1 MTEEK
6 VKLIAGSLLHDIG
19 KVIYRQGTDRRNH
32 STAGCD
38 YLKDEVGIKDRA
50 VLDCVKY
57 HHAALLKGAALEDNS
72 LAYIVYLADN
82 IAAFADRRKKV
93 ENDETGFELST
104 PLQSIFNILNGN
116 HEDYYYHP
124 GDMGYDSGIN
134 YPSAEKKMFSESF
147 YTKIRQRL
155 TDNLKGLQWNEAYL
169 NSLMAVMEANLAYV
183 PSSTAKAELADISL
197 YDHVKLTAAIAACIY
212 DYLNEKE
219 MTYKTALFE
228 HEKSFYDEKAFI
240 LYSMDVS
247 GIQNFIYT
255 IASKNALKTLRA
267 RSFYLEIMMEHIID
281 LFLERA
287 ELSRANLIYSGGGHC
302 YILLPNTE
310 KIIAHI
316 QDFQK
321 EMKQWFLENYQ
332 TELYVATGYAACT
345 ANALRNVPDGSYSKI
360 YQKLSMM
367 ISRQK
372 QHRYE
377 AADILWLN
385 GRKMDDYTRE
395 CKVCK
400 NIGHVNKEG
409 VCPTC
414 QKISDL
420 SKNILYD
427 KFFGVVEDA
436 AQQKG
441 LPLPGGYSLIA
452 CHDEAD
458 IKGKLAAGEKG
469 NLSSDERLVRIYG
482 KNELY
487 TGKYI
492 ATKLWVGDYTTG
504 DTFEKLAESA
514 EGIKRIGV
522 LRADVDNLGQAIVSG
537 FDGKVSGLS
546 RTATLSRHLSIFFK
560 YFIRDILEHGEYS
573 LKGDAKARQRKAAI
587 IYSGGDDVFIVGAW
601 NEVIELAMDLR
612 NQFKR
617 YTQGTLSLSAGIGM
631 YGASYPI
638 AVIAGETGEMEDKS
652 KHLPGKDAVTLLE
665 DGESHVMMV
674 DNEVKSISDG
684 TYQWDNFENKV
695 VDEKYRTLAAFF
707 DTTEK
712 RGRNFLYKILE
723 LIRQQER
730 MLKGEGDKIGF
741 ARLVYL
747 LTRLEPTQEGEEK
760 EAYRHFSKCMYRW
773 IQSPEDCRQ
782 LKTAIN
788 LYAYLNRERGEGTD
802 ENN

>member
-6 VKLIAGSLLHDIG
+6 VKLITGSLLHDIG

-32 STAGCD
+32 STAGGD
-38 YLKDEVGIKDRA
+38 YLKDEVGITDRV

-57 HHAALLKGAALEDNS
+57 HHAAMLKGAALDDNS

-82 IAAFADRRKKV
+82 IAAFADRRKKA
-93 ENDETGFELST
+93 ESDEKGFELAV

-116 HEDYYYHP
+116 HEEFYYQP
-124 GDMGYDSGIN
+124 GDMGDDNGIN
-134 YPSAEKKMFSESF
+134 YPSAEKKKFSEAF

-155 TDNLKGLQWNEAYL
+155 TDNLKGLQWTEEYI
-169 NSLMAVMEANLAYV
+169 NSLMAVMEANLTYI
-183 PSSTAKAELADISL
+183 PSSTAKSELADISL

-212 DYLNEKE
+212 DYLKEKGLS
-219 MTYKTALFE
+219 YKAALFE
-228 HEKSFYDEKAFI
+228 HEKSFYDERAFI

-281 LFLERA
+281 LFLEEA

-310 KIIAHI
+310 KTIAHI
-316 QDFQK
+316 QDFQQ

-345 ANALRNVPDGSYSKI
+345 ANALRNMPDGSYSEI
-360 YQKLSMM
+360 YRKLSMM
-367 ISRQK
+367 ISKQK

-409 VCPTC
+409 VCRTC

-427 KFFGVVEDA
+427 KFFGVVKDETKE
-436 AQQKG
+436 KG
-441 LPLPGGYSLIA
+441 LPLLGGYSLIA
-452 CHDEAD
+452 CHDEKD
-458 IKGKLAAGEKG
+458 VRKKFM
-469 NLSSDERLVRIYG
+469 SDDALVRIYG
-482 KNELY
+482 KNALY
-487 TGKYI
+487 TGKNI
-492 ATKLWVGDYTTG
+492 ATKLWVGDYNTG
-504 DTFEKLAESA
+504 DTFEQLAESA
-514 EGIKRIGV
+514 EGIKRIAV

-560 YFIRDILEHGEYS
+560 YFIRDILEHSEYS
-573 LKGDAKARQRKAAI
+573 LSGETKVHRRNAAI

-601 NEVIELAMDLR
+601 NEVIELAVDLR
-612 NQFKR
+612 NKFKR

-638 AVIAGETGEMEDKS
+638 AVIAGETGAMEDRS

-665 DGESHVMMV
+665 DGESHEMIV
-674 DNEVKSISDG
+674 DNKRKSISDG
-684 TYQWDNFENKV
+684 TYQWDCFEDKV
-695 VDEKYRTLAAFF
+695 VAEKYRTLADFF

-712 RGRNFLYKILE
+712 RGKNFLYKILE

-730 MLKGEGDKIGF
+730 MMKGEGDKIGF

-747 LTRLEPTQEGEEK
+747 LTRLEPTKDGEEK
-760 EAYRHFSKCMYRW
+760 EAYRHFSKCMYQW

-788 LYAYLNRERGEGTD
+788 LYAYMNRERGEGTD
-802 ENN
+802 ENNK

>member
-6 VKLIAGSLLHDIG
+6 VKLIMGSLLHDIG
-19 KVIYRQGTDRRNH
+19 KVIYRQGSDRRNH

-38 YLKDEVGIKDRA
+38 YLKEEVGLTDRE

-57 HHAALLKGAALEDNS
+57 HHAALLKGTALSDNS
-72 LAYIVYLADN
+72 LAYIVYIADN
-82 IAAFADRRKKV
+82 IAAFADRRKKA
-93 ENDETGFELST
+93 ESDETGFELAV
-104 PLQSIFNILNGN
+104 PLQSIFNILNGH
-116 HEDYYYHP
+116 HEDFYYQP
-124 GDMGYDSGIN
+124 GDMGYGSGIN
-134 YPSAEKKMFSESF
+134 YPSAEKIKFSESF
-147 YTKIRQRL
+147 YAKIRQRL
-155 TDNLKGLQWNEAYL
+155 THNLKGLQWTEEYI
-169 NSLMAVMEANLAYV
+169 NSLMAVMEANLTYI
-183 PSSTAKAELADISL
+183 PSSTSKSELTDISL
-197 YDHVKLTAAIAACIY
+197 YDHVKLTAAIATCIY

-219 MTYKTALFE
+219 MAYKAALFE
-228 HEKSFYDEKAFI
+228 HEKPFYDEKAFM
-240 LYSMDVS
+240 LCSMDVS

-281 LFLERA
+281 LFLEKS

-302 YILLPNTE
+302 YILLPNTTE
-310 KIIAHI
+310 TLENIRNFKM
-316 QDFQK
+316 D
-321 EMKQWFLENYQ
+321 MKQWFLENYQ
-332 TELYVATGYAACT
+332 TELYVAIGYAECT
-345 ANALRNVPDGSYSKI
+345 ANTLRNVPDGSYSEI
-360 YQKLSMM
+360 YREISMM
-367 ISRQK
+367 ISKQK

-377 AADILWLN
+377 AVDILWLN
-385 GRKMDDYTRE
+385 ERKMDDYTRE

-400 NIGHVNKEG
+400 NIGHVNQEG

-420 SKNILYD
+420 SKNILDD
-427 KFFGVVEDA
+427 KFFGVVRDETGE
-436 AQQKG
+436 KG
-441 LPLPGGYSLIA
+441 LPLPGGYSLVA
-452 CHDEAD
+452 CHDE
-458 IKGKLAAGEKG
+458 KEVKEKLAPDNA
-469 NLSSDERLVRIYG
+469 LVRIYG
-482 KNELY
+482 KNKLY
-487 TGKYI
+487 TGKHI

-504 DTFEKLAESA
+504 DTFEQLAESA
-514 EGIKRIGV
+514 EGIKRIAV

-537 FDGKVSGLS
+537 FDGRVSGLS

-560 YFIRDILEHGEYS
+560 YFIGDILANGEYS
-573 LKGDAKARQRKAAI
+573 LNGEMRVHKRNAAI

-601 NEVIELAMDLR
+601 NEVIELAVDLR
-612 NQFKR
+612 NKFKR

-638 AVIAGETGEMEDKS
+638 AVIAGETGGMEDRS

-665 DGESHVMMV
+665 DGESHEIIV
-674 DNEVKSISDG
+674 DNETKSISDG
-684 TYQWDNFENKV
+684 TYQWDCFKDKV
-695 VDEKYRTLAAFF
+695 VAEKYRTLAKFF

-712 RGRNFLYKILE
+712 RGKNFLYKILE

-747 LTRLEPTQEGEEK
+747 LTRLEPAQEGDEK
-760 EAYRHFSKCMYRW
+760 ETYRYFSKCMYQW

-788 LYAYLNRERGEGTD
+788 LYAYMNRERGEGTD

>member
-1 MTEEK
+1 M
-6 VKLIAGSLLHDIG
+6 
-19 KVIYRQGTDRRNH
+19 
-32 STAGCD
+32 
-38 YLKDEVGIKDRA
+38 
-50 VLDCVKY
+50 
-57 HHAALLKGAALEDNS
+57 
-72 LAYIVYLADN
+72 
-82 IAAFADRRKKV
+82 
-93 ENDETGFELST
+93 
-104 PLQSIFNILNGN
+104 
-116 HEDYYYHP
+116 
-124 GDMGYDSGIN
+124 
-134 YPSAEKKMFSESF
+134 
-147 YTKIRQRL
+147 
-155 TDNLKGLQWNEAYL
+155 
-169 NSLMAVMEANLAYV
+169 
-183 PSSTAKAELADISL
+183 SSRSSKAELADISL

-212 DYLNEKE
+212 DYLNEKGLS
-219 MTYKTALFE
+219 YKAALFE
-228 HEKSFYDEKAFI
+228 HEKLFYDEQAFI

-281 LFLERA
+281 LLLEKA

-302 YILLPNTE
+302 YILLSNTE
-310 KIIAHI
+310 KTIAHI
-316 QDFQK
+316 QDFQQ

-345 ANALRNVPDGSYSKI
+345 ANALRNMPDGSYSEI
-360 YQKLSMM
+360 YRKLSMM
-367 ISRQK
+367 ISKQK

-395 CKVCK
+395 CKVCR
-400 NIGHVNKEG
+400 NIGHVNAEG

-420 SKNILYD
+420 STNILVD
-427 KFFGVVEDA
+427 NFFGVVRDG
-436 AQQKG
+436 AQQRG

-452 CHDEAD
+452 CHDKKD
-458 IKGKLAAGEKG
+458 VREKFM
-469 NLSSDERLVRIYG
+469 SDDALVRIYG
-482 KNELY
+482 KNALY
-487 TGKYI
+487 TGKNI
-492 ATKLWVGDYTTG
+492 ATKLWVGDYNTG
-504 DTFEKLAESA
+504 DTFEQLAESA
-514 EGIKRIGV
+514 EGIKRIAV

-573 LKGDAKARQRKAAI
+573 LSGETKVHQRNAAI

-601 NEVIELAMDLR
+601 NEVIELAVDLR
-612 NQFKR
+612 NKFKR

-638 AVIAGETGEMEDKS
+638 AVIAGETGAMEDRS
-652 KHLPGKDAVTLLE
+652 KNLPGKDAVTLLE
-665 DGESHVMMV
+665 DGESHEMMA
-674 DNEVKSISDG
+674 DNEEKSISDG
-684 TYQWDNFENKV
+684 TYQWDCFEDKV
-695 VDEKYRTLAAFF
+695 VAEKYRTLATFF

-723 LIRQQER
+723 LIRYQER
-730 MLKGEGDKIGF
+730 MMKGEGDKIGF

-747 LTRLEPTQEGEEK
+747 LTRLEPTKDGGEK
-760 EAYRHFSKCMYRW
+760 EAYRHFSKCMYQW

-788 LYAYLNRERGEGTD
+788 LYAYMNRERGEGTD
-802 ENN
+802 ENNK

>member
-1 MTEEK
+1 M
-6 VKLIAGSLLHDIG
+6 
-19 KVIYRQGTDRRNH
+19 
-32 STAGCD
+32 
-38 YLKDEVGIKDRA
+38 
-50 VLDCVKY
+50 
-57 HHAALLKGAALEDNS
+57 
-72 LAYIVYLADN
+72 
-82 IAAFADRRKKV
+82 
-93 ENDETGFELST
+93 
-104 PLQSIFNILNGN
+104 
-116 HEDYYYHP
+116 
-124 GDMGYDSGIN
+124 
-134 YPSAEKKMFSESF
+134 
-147 YTKIRQRL
+147 
-155 TDNLKGLQWNEAYL
+155 TDNLKGLQWTEEYI
-169 NSLMAVMEANLAYV
+169 NSLMAVMEANLTYI
-183 PSSTAKAELADISL
+183 PSSTSKAELADISL

-212 DYLNEKE
+212 DYLNEKGLS
-219 MTYKTALFE
+219 YKAALFE
-228 HEKSFYDEKAFI
+228 HEKLFYDEQAFI

-281 LFLERA
+281 LLLEKA

-310 KIIAHI
+310 KTIAHI
-316 QDFQK
+316 QDFQQ

-345 ANALRNVPDGSYSKI
+345 ANALRNMPDGSYSEI
-360 YQKLSMM
+360 YRKLSMM
-367 ISRQK
+367 ISKQK

-395 CKVCK
+395 CKVCR
-400 NIGHVNKEG
+400 NIGHVNAEG

-420 SKNILYD
+420 SKNILVD
-427 KFFGVVEDA
+427 NFFGVVRDG
-436 AQQKG
+436 AQQRG

-452 CHDEAD
+452 CHDEKD
-458 IKGKLAAGEKG
+458 VREKFM
-469 NLSSDERLVRIYG
+469 SDDALVRIYG
-482 KNELY
+482 KNALY
-487 TGKYI
+487 TGKNI
-492 ATKLWVGDYTTG
+492 ATKLWVGDYNTG
-504 DTFEKLAESA
+504 DTFEQLAESA
-514 EGIKRIGV
+514 EGIKRIAV

-560 YFIRDILEHGEYS
+560 YFIRDILEHGEYNLS
-573 LKGDAKARQRKAAI
+573 GETKVHRRNAAI

-601 NEVIELAMDLR
+601 NEVIELAVDLR
-612 NQFKR
+612 NKFKR

-638 AVIAGETGEMEDKS
+638 AVIAGETGAMEDRS
-652 KHLPGKDAVTLLE
+652 KNLPGKDAVTLLE
-665 DGESHVMMV
+665 DGESHEMMA
-674 DNEVKSISDG
+674 DNEEKSISDG
-684 TYQWDNFENKV
+684 TYQWDCFEDKV
-695 VDEKYRTLAAFF
+695 VAEKYRTLAAFF

-723 LIRQQER
+723 LIRYQER
-730 MLKGEGDKIGF
+730 MMKGEGDKIGF

-747 LTRLEPTQEGEEK
+747 LTRLEPTKDGEEK
-760 EAYRHFSKCMYRW
+760 EAYRHFSKCMYQW

-788 LYAYLNRERGEGTD
+788 LYAYMNRERGEGTD
-802 ENN
+802 ENNK

>member
-6 VKLIAGSLLHDIG
+6 VKLITGSLLHDIG

-38 YLKDEVGIKDRA
+38 YLKDEVGITDRV

-57 HHAALLKGAALEDNS
+57 HHAAMLKGAVLDDNS
-72 LAYIVYLADN
+72 LAYIVFLADN
-82 IAAFADRRKKV
+82 IAAFADRRKKA
-93 ENDETGFELST
+93 ESDEKGFELAV

-116 HEDYYYHP
+116 HEEFYYQP
-124 GDMGYDSGIN
+124 GDMGDDNGIN
-134 YPSAEKKMFSESF
+134 YPSAEKKKFSEAF

-155 TDNLKGLQWNEAYL
+155 TDNLKGLQWAEEYI
-169 NSLMAVMEANLAYV
+169 NSLMAVMEANLTYI
-183 PSSTAKAELADISL
+183 PSSTAKSELADISL
-197 YDHVKLTAAIAACIY
+197 YDHVKLTAAISACIY
-212 DYLNEKE
+212 DYLNEKGLS
-219 MTYKTALFE
+219 YNAALFE
-228 HEKSFYDEKAFI
+228 HEKLFYDEQAFI

-281 LFLERA
+281 LLLEKA

-310 KIIAHI
+310 KTIVHI
-316 QDFQK
+316 QDFQQ
-321 EMKQWFLENYQ
+321 EMKQWFLENFQ

-345 ANALRNVPDGSYSKI
+345 ANALRNMPDGSYSEI
-360 YQKLSMM
+360 YRKLSMM
-367 ISRQK
+367 ISKQK

-395 CKVCK
+395 CKVCR
-400 NIGHVNKEG
+400 NIGHVNAEG

-420 SKNILYD
+420 SKNILVD
-427 KFFGVVEDA
+427 NFFGVVRDG
-436 AQQKG
+436 AQQRG

-452 CHDEAD
+452 CHDKKD
-458 IKGKLAAGEKG
+458 VREKFM
-469 NLSSDERLVRIYG
+469 SDDALVRIYG
-482 KNELY
+482 KNALY
-487 TGKYI
+487 TGKNI
-492 ATKLWVGDYTTG
+492 ATKLWVGDYNTG
-504 DTFEKLAESA
+504 DTFEQLAESA
-514 EGIKRIGV
+514 EGIKRIAV

-560 YFIRDILEHGEYS
+560 YFIRDILKHGEYS
-573 LKGDAKARQRKAAI
+573 LSGETKVHQRNAAI

-601 NEVIELAMDLR
+601 NEVIELAVDLR
-612 NQFKR
+612 NKFKR

-638 AVIAGETGEMEDKS
+638 AVIAGETGAMEDRS
-652 KHLPGKDAVTLLE
+652 KNLPGKDAVTLLE
-665 DGESHVMMV
+665 DDESHEMMA
-674 DNEVKSISDG
+674 DNEEKSISDG
-684 TYQWDNFENKV
+684 TYQWDCFEDKV
-695 VDEKYRTLAAFF
+695 VAEKYRTLAAFF

-723 LIRQQER
+723 LIRYQER
-730 MLKGEGDKIGF
+730 MTKGEGDKIGF

-747 LTRLEPTQEGEEK
+747 LTRLEPTKDGGEK
-760 EAYRHFSKCMYRW
+760 EAYRHFSKCMYQW

-788 LYAYLNRERGEGTD
+788 LYAYMNRERGEGTD
-802 ENN
+802 ENNK

>member
-6 VKLIAGSLLHDIG
+6 VKLITGSLLHDIG

-32 STAGCD
+32 STAGGD
-38 YLKDEVGIKDRA
+38 YLKDEVGITDRV

-57 HHAALLKGAALEDNS
+57 HHAAMLKGAALDDNS

-82 IAAFADRRKKV
+82 IAAFADRRKKA
-93 ENDETGFELST
+93 ESDEKGFELAV

-116 HEDYYYHP
+116 HEEFYYQP
-124 GDMGYDSGIN
+124 GDMGDDNGIN
-134 YPSAEKKMFSESF
+134 YPSAEKKKFSEAF

-155 TDNLKGLQWNEAYL
+155 TDNLKGLQWTEEYI
-169 NSLMAVMEANLAYV
+169 NSLMAVMEANLTYI
-183 PSSTAKAELADISL
+183 PSSTAKSELADISL

-212 DYLNEKE
+212 DYLNEKGLS
-219 MTYKTALFE
+219 YKAALFE

-255 IASKNALKTLRA
+255 ITSKNALKTLRA

-281 LFLERA
+281 LFLEKA

-310 KIIAHI
+310 KTIAHI
-316 QDFQK
+316 QDFQQ

-345 ANALRNVPDGSYSKI
+345 ANALRNMPDGSYSEI
-360 YQKLSMM
+360 YRKLSMM
-367 ISRQK
+367 ISKQK

-409 VCPTC
+409 VCTTC

-427 KFFGVVEDA
+427 KFFGVVKDET
-436 AQQKG
+436 QEKG
-441 LPLPGGYSLIA
+441 LPLLGDYSLIA
-452 CHDEAD
+452 CHDEKD
-458 IKGKLAAGEKG
+458 VRKKFM
-469 NLSSDERLVRIYG
+469 SDDALVRIYG
-482 KNELY
+482 KNALY
-487 TGKYI
+487 TGKNI
-492 ATKLWVGDYTTG
+492 ATKLWVGDYNTG
-504 DTFEKLAESA
+504 DTFEQLAESA
-514 EGIKRIGV
+514 EGIKRIAV

-560 YFIRDILEHGEYS
+560 YFIRDILKHGEYNLS
-573 LKGDAKARQRKAAI
+573 GETKVHRRNAAI

-601 NEVIELAMDLR
+601 NEVIELAVDLR
-612 NQFKR
+612 NKFKR

-638 AVIAGETGEMEDKS
+638 AVIAGETGVMEERS
-652 KHLPGKDAVTLLE
+652 KYLPGKDAVTLLE
-665 DGESHVMMV
+665 DGESHEMMA
-674 DNEVKSISDG
+674 DNEEKSISDG
-684 TYQWDNFENKV
+684 TYQWDDFEDKV
-695 VDEKYRTLAAFF
+695 VAEKYRTLAAFF

-712 RGRNFLYKILE
+712 RGRSFLYKIQE

-747 LTRLEPTQEGEEK
+747 LTRLEPTKDGEEK
-760 EAYRHFSKCMYRW
+760 EAYRHF
-773 IQSPEDCRQ
+773 QSVC
-782 LKTAIN
+782 IN
-788 LYAYLNRERGEGTD
+788 GSSHRKIVD
-802 ENN
+802 S

>member
-1 MTEEK
+1 MTEAK
-6 VKLIAGSLLHDIG
+6 VKLITGSLLHDIG

-38 YLKDEVGIKDRA
+38 YLKDEVGITDRV

-57 HHAALLKGAALEDNS
+57 HHAAMLKEAALDDNS

-82 IAAFADRRKKV
+82 IAAFADRRKKA
-93 ENDETGFELST
+93 ESDEKGFELAV

-116 HEDYYYHP
+116 HEEFYYQP
-124 GDMGYDSGIN
+124 GDMGDDNGIN
-134 YPSAEKKMFSESF
+134 YPSAEKKKFSEAF

-155 TDNLKGLQWNEAYL
+155 TDNLKGLQWTEEYI
-169 NSLMAVMEANLAYV
+169 NSLMAVMEVNLTYI
-183 PSSTAKAELADISL
+183 PSSTSKAELADISL

-212 DYLNEKE
+212 DYLNEKGLS
-219 MTYKTALFE
+219 YKAALFE
-228 HEKSFYDEKAFI
+228 HEKLFYDEQAFI

-281 LFLERA
+281 LLLEKA

-310 KIIAHI
+310 KTIAYI
-316 QDFQK
+316 QDFQQ

-345 ANALRNVPDGSYSKI
+345 ANALRNMPDGSYSEI
-360 YQKLSMM
+360 YRKLSMM
-367 ISRQK
+367 ISKQK

-395 CKVCK
+395 CKVCR
-400 NIGHVNKEG
+400 NIGHVNAEG

-420 SKNILYD
+420 SKNILVD
-427 KFFGVVEDA
+427 NFFGVVRDG
-436 AQQKG
+436 AQQRG

-452 CHDEAD
+452 CHDKKD
-458 IKGKLAAGEKG
+458 VRKKFM
-469 NLSSDERLVRIYG
+469 SDDALVRIYG
-482 KNELY
+482 KNALY
-487 TGKYI
+487 TGKNI
-492 ATKLWVGDYTTG
+492 ATKLWVGDYNTG
-504 DTFEKLAESA
+504 DTFEQLAECA
-514 EGIKRIGV
+514 EGIKRIAV

-560 YFIRDILEHGEYS
+560 YFIRDILKHGEYS
-573 LKGDAKARQRKAAI
+573 LSGETKVHQRNAAI

-601 NEVIELAMDLR
+601 NEVIELAVDLR
-612 NQFKR
+612 NKFKR

-638 AVIAGETGEMEDKS
+638 AVIAGETGAMEDRS
-652 KHLPGKDAVTLLE
+652 KNLPGKDAVTLLE
-665 DGESHVMMV
+665 DGESHEMMA
-674 DNEVKSISDG
+674 DNEEKSISDG
-684 TYQWDNFENKV
+684 TYQWDCFEDKV
-695 VDEKYRTLAAFF
+695 VAEKYRTLAAFF

-723 LIRQQER
+723 LIRYQER
-730 MLKGEGDKIGF
+730 MMKGEGDKIGF

-747 LTRLEPTQEGEEK
+747 LTRLEPTKDGGEK
-760 EAYRHFSKCMYRW
+760 EAYRHFSKCMYQW

-788 LYAYLNRERGEGTD
+788 LYAYMNRERGEGTD
-802 ENN
+802 ENNK

>member
-1 MTEEK
+1 M
-6 VKLIAGSLLHDIG
+6 
-19 KVIYRQGTDRRNH
+19 
-32 STAGCD
+32 
-38 YLKDEVGIKDRA
+38 
-50 VLDCVKY
+50 
-57 HHAALLKGAALEDNS
+57 
-72 LAYIVYLADN
+72 
-82 IAAFADRRKKV
+82 
-93 ENDETGFELST
+93 
-104 PLQSIFNILNGN
+104 NGN
-116 HEDYYYHP
+116 HEEFYYQP
-124 GDMGYDSGIN
+124 GDMGDDNGIN
-134 YPSAEKKMFSESF
+134 YPSAEKKKFSEAF

-155 TDNLKGLQWNEAYL
+155 TDNLKGLQWTEEYI
-169 NSLMAVMEANLAYV
+169 NSLMAVMEANLTYI
-183 PSSTAKAELADISL
+183 PSSTSKAELADISL

-212 DYLNEKE
+212 DYLNEKGLS
-219 MTYKTALFE
+219 YKAALFE
-228 HEKSFYDEKAFI
+228 HEKLFYDEQAFI

-281 LFLERA
+281 LLLEKA

-310 KIIAHI
+310 KTIAYI
-316 QDFQK
+316 QDFQQ

-345 ANALRNVPDGSYSKI
+345 ANALRNMPDGSYSEI
-360 YQKLSMM
+360 YRKLSMM
-367 ISRQK
+367 ISKQK

-395 CKVCK
+395 CKVCR
-400 NIGHVNKEG
+400 NIGHVNAEG

-420 SKNILYD
+420 SKNILVD
-427 KFFGVVEDA
+427 NFFVVVRDG
-436 AQQKG
+436 AQQRG

-452 CHDEAD
+452 CHDKKD
-458 IKGKLAAGEKG
+458 VRKKFM
-469 NLSSDERLVRIYG
+469 SDDALVRIYG
-482 KNELY
+482 KNALY
-487 TGKYI
+487 TGKNI
-492 ATKLWVGDYTTG
+492 ATKLWVGDYNTG
-504 DTFEKLAESA
+504 DTFEQLAECA
-514 EGIKRIGV
+514 EGIKRIAV

-560 YFIRDILEHGEYS
+560 YFIRDILKHGEYS
-573 LKGDAKARQRKAAI
+573 LSGETKVHQRNAAI

-601 NEVIELAMDLR
+601 NEVIELAVDLR
-612 NQFKR
+612 NKFKR

-638 AVIAGETGEMEDKS
+638 AVIAGETGAMEDRS
-652 KHLPGKDAVTLLE
+652 KNLPGKDAVTLLE
-665 DGESHVMMV
+665 DGESHEMMA
-674 DNEVKSISDG
+674 DNEEKSISDG
-684 TYQWDNFENKV
+684 TYQWDCFEDKV
-695 VDEKYRTLAAFF
+695 VAEKYRTLAAFF

-723 LIRQQER
+723 LIRYQER
-730 MLKGEGDKIGF
+730 MMKGEGDKIGF

-747 LTRLEPTQEGEEK
+747 LTRLEPTKDGGEK
-760 EAYRHFSKCMYRW
+760 EAYRHFSKCMYQW

-788 LYAYLNRERGEGTD
+788 LYAYMNRERGEGTD
-802 ENN
+802 ENNK

>member
-1 MTEEK
+1 MTEAK
-6 VKLIAGSLLHDIG
+6 VKLITGSLLHDIG

-38 YLKDEVGIKDRA
+38 YLKDEVGITDRV

-57 HHAALLKGAALEDNS
+57 HHAAMLKEAALDDNS

-82 IAAFADRRKKV
+82 IAAFADRRKKA
-93 ENDETGFELST
+93 ESDEKGFELAV

-116 HEDYYYHP
+116 HEEFYYQP
-124 GDMGYDSGIN
+124 GDMGDDNGIN
-134 YPSAEKKMFSESF
+134 YPSAEKKKFSEAF

-155 TDNLKGLQWNEAYL
+155 TDNLKGLQWTEEYI
-169 NSLMAVMEANLAYV
+169 NSLMAVMEANLTYI
-183 PSSTAKAELADISL
+183 PSSTSKAELADISL

-212 DYLNEKE
+212 DYLNEKGLS
-219 MTYKTALFE
+219 YKAALFE
-228 HEKSFYDEKAFI
+228 HEKLFYDEQAFI

-281 LFLERA
+281 LLLEKA

-310 KIIAHI
+310 KTIAYI
-316 QDFQK
+316 QDFQQ

-345 ANALRNVPDGSYSKI
+345 ANALRNMPDGSYSEI
-360 YQKLSMM
+360 YRKLSMM
-367 ISRQK
+367 ISKQK

-395 CKVCK
+395 CKVCR
-400 NIGHVNKEG
+400 NIGHVNAEG

-420 SKNILYD
+420 SKNILVD
-427 KFFGVVEDA
+427 NFFGVVRDG
-436 AQQKG
+436 AQQRG

-452 CHDEAD
+452 CHDKKD
-458 IKGKLAAGEKG
+458 VRKKFM
-469 NLSSDERLVRIYG
+469 SDDALVRIYG
-482 KNELY
+482 KNALY
-487 TGKYI
+487 TGKNI
-492 ATKLWVGDYTTG
+492 ATKLWVGDYNTG
-504 DTFEKLAESA
+504 DTFEQLAECA
-514 EGIKRIGV
+514 EGIKRIAV

-560 YFIRDILEHGEYS
+560 YFIRDILKHGEYS
-573 LKGDAKARQRKAAI
+573 LSGETKVHQRNAAI

-601 NEVIELAMDLR
+601 NEVIELAVDLR
-612 NQFKR
+612 NKFKR

-638 AVIAGETGEMEDKS
+638 AVIAGETGAMEDRS
-652 KHLPGKDAVTLLE
+652 KNLPGKDAVTLLE
-665 DGESHVMMV
+665 DGESHEMMA
-674 DNEVKSISDG
+674 DNEEKSISDG
-684 TYQWDNFENKV
+684 TYQWDCFEDKV
-695 VDEKYRTLAAFF
+695 VAEKYRTLAAFF

-723 LIRQQER
+723 LIRYQER
-730 MLKGEGDKIGF
+730 MMKGEGDKIGF

-747 LTRLEPTQEGEEK
+747 LTRLEPTKDGGEK
-760 EAYRHFSKCMYRW
+760 EAYRHFSKCMYQW

-788 LYAYLNRERGEGTD
+788 LYAYMNRERGEGTD
-802 ENN
+802 ENNK

>member
-1 MTEEK
+1 MTEAK
-6 VKLIAGSLLHDIG
+6 VKLITGSLLHDIG

-38 YLKDEVGIKDRA
+38 YLKDEVGITDRV

-57 HHAALLKGAALEDNS
+57 HHAAMLKGAALDDNS

-82 IAAFADRRKKV
+82 IAAFADRRKKA
-93 ENDETGFELST
+93 ESDEKGFELAV
-104 PLQSIFNILNGN
+104 PLQSI
-116 HEDYYYHP
+116 YYQP
-124 GDMGYDSGIN
+124 GDMGDDNGIN
-134 YPSAEKKMFSESF
+134 YPSAEKKKFSEAF

-155 TDNLKGLQWNEAYL
+155 TDNLKGLQWTEEYI
-169 NSLMAVMEANLAYV
+169 NSLMAVMEANLTYI
-183 PSSTAKAELADISL
+183 PSSTAKSELADISL

-212 DYLNEKE
+212 DYLNEKGLS
-219 MTYKTALFE
+219 YKAALFE
-228 HEKSFYDEKAFI
+228 HEKLFYDEQAFI

-281 LFLERA
+281 LLLEKA

-310 KIIAHI
+310 KTIAHI
-316 QDFQK
+316 QDFQQ

-345 ANALRNVPDGSYSKI
+345 ANALRNMPDGSYSEI
-360 YQKLSMM
+360 YRKLSMM
-367 ISRQK
+367 ISKQK

-395 CKVCK
+395 CKVCR
-400 NIGHVNKEG
+400 NIGHVNAEG

-420 SKNILYD
+420 SKNILVD
-427 KFFGVVEDA
+427 NFFGVVRDG
-436 AQQKG
+436 AQQRG

-452 CHDEAD
+452 CHDKKD
-458 IKGKLAAGEKG
+458 VREKFM
-469 NLSSDERLVRIYG
+469 SDDALVRIYG
-482 KNELY
+482 KNALY
-487 TGKYI
+487 TGKNI
-492 ATKLWVGDYTTG
+492 ATKLWVGDYNTG
-504 DTFEKLAESA
+504 DTFEQLAESA
-514 EGIKRIGV
+514 EGIKRIAV

-560 YFIRDILEHGEYS
+560 YFIRDILKHGEYS
-573 LKGDAKARQRKAAI
+573 LSGETKVHQRNAAI

-601 NEVIELAMDLR
+601 NEVIELAVDLR
-612 NQFKR
+612 NKFKR
-617 YTQGTLSLSAGIGM
+617 YTQGTLRLSAGIGM

-638 AVIAGETGEMEDKS
+638 AVIAGETGAMEDRS
-652 KHLPGKDAVTLLE
+652 KNLPGKDAVTLLE
-665 DGESHVMMV
+665 DGESHEMMA
-674 DNEVKSISDG
+674 DNEEKSISDG
-684 TYQWDNFENKV
+684 TYQWDCFEDKV
-695 VDEKYRTLAAFF
+695 VAEKYRTLAAFF

-723 LIRQQER
+723 LIRYQER
-730 MLKGEGDKIGF
+730 MMKREGDKIGF

-747 LTRLEPTQEGEEK
+747 LTRLEPTKDGGEK
-760 EAYRHFSKCMYRW
+760 EAYRHFSKCMYQW

-788 LYAYLNRERGEGTD
+788 LYAYMNS
-802 ENN
+802 

>member
-1 MTEEK
+1 MTEAK
-6 VKLIAGSLLHDIG
+6 VKLITGSLLHDIG

-38 YLKDEVGIKDRA
+38 YLKDEVGITDRV

-57 HHAALLKGAALEDNS
+57 HHAAMLKEAALDDNS

-82 IAAFADRRKKV
+82 IAAFADRRKKA
-93 ENDETGFELST
+93 ESDEKGFELAV

-116 HEDYYYHP
+116 HEEFYYQP
-124 GDMGYDSGIN
+124 GDMGDDNGIN
-134 YPSAEKKMFSESF
+134 YPSAEKKKFSEAF

-155 TDNLKGLQWNEAYL
+155 TDNLKGLQWTEEYI
-169 NSLMAVMEANLAYV
+169 NSLMAVMEANLTYI
-183 PSSTAKAELADISL
+183 PSSTSKAELADISL

-212 DYLNEKE
+212 DYLNEKGLS
-219 MTYKTALFE
+219 YKAALFE
-228 HEKSFYDEKAFI
+228 HEKLFYDEQAFI

-281 LFLERA
+281 LLLEKA

-310 KIIAHI
+310 KTIAYI
-316 QDFQK
+316 QDFQQ

-345 ANALRNVPDGSYSKI
+345 ANALRNMPDGSYSEI
-360 YQKLSMM
+360 YRKLSMM
-367 ISRQK
+367 ISKQK

-395 CKVCK
+395 CKVCR
-400 NIGHVNKEG
+400 NIGHVNAEG

-420 SKNILYD
+420 SKNILVD
-427 KFFGVVEDA
+427 NFFVVVRDG
-436 AQQKG
+436 AQQRG

-452 CHDEAD
+452 CHDKKD
-458 IKGKLAAGEKG
+458 VRKKFM
-469 NLSSDERLVRIYG
+469 SDDALVRIYG
-482 KNELY
+482 KNALY
-487 TGKYI
+487 TGKNI
-492 ATKLWVGDYTTG
+492 ATKLWVGDYNTG
-504 DTFEKLAESA
+504 DTFEQLAECA
-514 EGIKRIGV
+514 EGIKRIAV

-560 YFIRDILEHGEYS
+560 YFIRDILKHGEYS
-573 LKGDAKARQRKAAI
+573 LSGETKVHQRNAAI

-601 NEVIELAMDLR
+601 NEVIELAVDLR
-612 NQFKR
+612 NKFKR

-638 AVIAGETGEMEDKS
+638 AVIAGETGAMEDRS
-652 KHLPGKDAVTLLE
+652 KNLPGKDAVTLLE
-665 DGESHVMMV
+665 DGESHEMMA
-674 DNEVKSISDG
+674 DNEEKSISDG
-684 TYQWDNFENKV
+684 TYQWDCFEDKV
-695 VDEKYRTLAAFF
+695 VAEKYRTLAAFF

-723 LIRQQER
+723 LIRYQER
-730 MLKGEGDKIGF
+730 MMKGEGDKIGF

-747 LTRLEPTQEGEEK
+747 LTRLEPTKDGGEK
-760 EAYRHFSKCMYRW
+760 EAYRHFSKCMYQW

-788 LYAYLNRERGEGTD
+788 LYAYMNRERGEGTD
-802 ENN
+802 ENNK

>member
-1 MTEEK
+1 MTEAK
-6 VKLIAGSLLHDIG
+6 VKLITGSLLHDIG

-38 YLKDEVGIKDRA
+38 YLKDEVGITDRV

-57 HHAALLKGAALEDNS
+57 HHAAMLKEAALDDNS

-82 IAAFADRRKKV
+82 IAAFADRRKKA
-93 ENDETGFELST
+93 ESDEKGFELAV

-116 HEDYYYHP
+116 HEEFYYQP
-124 GDMGYDSGIN
+124 GDMGDDNGIN
-134 YPSAEKKMFSESF
+134 YPSAEKKKFSEAF

-155 TDNLKGLQWNEAYL
+155 TDNLKGLQWTEEYI
-169 NSLMAVMEANLAYV
+169 NSLMAVMEANLTYI
-183 PSSTAKAELADISL
+183 PSSTSKAELADISL

-212 DYLNEKE
+212 DYLNEKGLS
-219 MTYKTALFE
+219 YKATLFE
-228 HEKSFYDEKAFI
+228 HEKLFYDEQAFI

-281 LFLERA
+281 LLLEKA

-310 KIIAHI
+310 KTIAYI
-316 QDFQK
+316 QDFQQ

-345 ANALRNVPDGSYSKI
+345 ANALRNMPDGSYSEI
-360 YQKLSMM
+360 YRKLSMM
-367 ISRQK
+367 ISKQK

-395 CKVCK
+395 CKVCR
-400 NIGHVNKEG
+400 NIGHVNAEG

-420 SKNILYD
+420 SKNILVD
-427 KFFGVVEDA
+427 NFFGVVRDG
-436 AQQKG
+436 AQQRG

-452 CHDEAD
+452 CHDKKD
-458 IKGKLAAGEKG
+458 VRKKFM
-469 NLSSDERLVRIYG
+469 SDDALVRIYG
-482 KNELY
+482 KNALY
-487 TGKYI
+487 TGKNI
-492 ATKLWVGDYTTG
+492 ATKLWVGDYNTG
-504 DTFEKLAESA
+504 DTFEQLAECA
-514 EGIKRIGV
+514 EGIKRIAV

-560 YFIRDILEHGEYS
+560 YFIRDILKHGEYS
-573 LKGDAKARQRKAAI
+573 LSGETKVHQRNAAI

-601 NEVIELAMDLR
+601 NEVIELAVDLR
-612 NQFKR
+612 NKFKR

-638 AVIAGETGEMEDKS
+638 AVIAGETGAMEDRS
-652 KHLPGKDAVTLLE
+652 KNLPGKDAVTLLE
-665 DGESHVMMV
+665 DGESHEMMA
-674 DNEVKSISDG
+674 DNEEKSISDG
-684 TYQWDNFENKV
+684 TYQWDCFEDKV
-695 VDEKYRTLAAFF
+695 VAEKYRTLAAFF

-723 LIRQQER
+723 LIRYQER
-730 MLKGEGDKIGF
+730 MMKGEGDKIGF

-747 LTRLEPTQEGEEK
+747 LTRLEPTKDGGEK
-760 EAYRHFSKCMYRW
+760 EAYRHFSKCMYQW

-788 LYAYLNRERGEGTD
+788 LYAYMNRERGEGTD
-802 ENN
+802 ENNK

>member
-1 MTEEK
+1 MTEAK
-6 VKLIAGSLLHDIG
+6 VKLITGSLLHDIG

-38 YLKDEVGIKDRA
+38 YLKDEVGITDRV

-57 HHAALLKGAALEDNS
+57 HHAAMLKEAALDDNS

-82 IAAFADRRKKV
+82 IAAFADRRKKA
-93 ENDETGFELST
+93 ESDEKGFELAV

-116 HEDYYYHP
+116 HEEFYYQP
-124 GDMGYDSGIN
+124 GDMGDDNGIN
-134 YPSAEKKMFSESF
+134 YPSAEKKKFSEAF

-155 TDNLKGLQWNEAYL
+155 TDNLKGLQWTEEYI
-169 NSLMAVMEANLAYV
+169 NSLMAVMEANLTYI
-183 PSSTAKAELADISL
+183 PSSTSKAELADISL

-212 DYLNEKE
+212 DYLNEKGLS
-219 MTYKTALFE
+219 YKAALFE
-228 HEKSFYDEKAFI
+228 HEKLFYDEQAFI

-281 LFLERA
+281 LLLEKA
-287 ELSRANLIYSGGGHC
+287 ELSRTNLIYSGGGHC

-310 KIIAHI
+310 KTIAYI
-316 QDFQK
+316 QDFQQ

-345 ANALRNVPDGSYSKI
+345 ANALRNMPDGSYSEI
-360 YQKLSMM
+360 YRKLSMM
-367 ISRQK
+367 ISKQK

-395 CKVCK
+395 CKVCR
-400 NIGHVNKEG
+400 NIGHVNAEG

-420 SKNILYD
+420 SKNILVD
-427 KFFGVVEDA
+427 NFFGVVRDG
-436 AQQKG
+436 AQQRG

-452 CHDEAD
+452 CHDKKD
-458 IKGKLAAGEKG
+458 VRKKFM
-469 NLSSDERLVRIYG
+469 SDDALVRIYG
-482 KNELY
+482 KNALY
-487 TGKYI
+487 TGKNI
-492 ATKLWVGDYTTG
+492 ATKLWVGDYNTG
-504 DTFEKLAESA
+504 DTFEQLAECA
-514 EGIKRIGV
+514 EGIKRIAV

-560 YFIRDILEHGEYS
+560 YFIRDILKHGEYS
-573 LKGDAKARQRKAAI
+573 LSGETKVHQRNAAI

-601 NEVIELAMDLR
+601 NEVIELAVDLR
-612 NQFKR
+612 NKFKR

-638 AVIAGETGEMEDKS
+638 AVIAGETGAMEDRS
-652 KHLPGKDAVTLLE
+652 KNLPGKDAVTLLE
-665 DGESHVMMV
+665 DGESHEMMA
-674 DNEVKSISDG
+674 DNEEKSISDG
-684 TYQWDNFENKV
+684 TYQWDCFEDKV
-695 VDEKYRTLAAFF
+695 VAEKYRTLAAFF

-723 LIRQQER
+723 LIRYQER
-730 MLKGEGDKIGF
+730 MMKGEGDKIGF

-747 LTRLEPTQEGEEK
+747 LTRLEPTKDGGEK
-760 EAYRHFSKCMYRW
+760 EAYRHFSKCMYQW

-788 LYAYLNRERGEGTD
+788 LYAYMNRERGEGTD
-802 ENN
+802 ENNK

>member
-1 MTEEK
+1 MTEAK
-6 VKLIAGSLLHDIG
+6 VKLITGSLLHDIG

-38 YLKDEVGIKDRA
+38 YLKDEVGITDRV

-57 HHAALLKGAALEDNS
+57 HHAAMLKGAALDDNS
-72 LAYIVYLADN
+72 LADN
-82 IAAFADRRKKV
+82 IAAFADRRKKA
-93 ENDETGFELST
+93 ERDEKGFELAV

-116 HEDYYYHP
+116 HEEFCYQP
-124 GDMGYDSGIN
+124 GDMGDGNGIN
-134 YPSAEKKMFSESF
+134 YPSAEKKKFSEAF

-155 TDNLKGLQWNEAYL
+155 TDNLKGLQWTEEYI
-169 NSLMAVMEANLAYV
+169 NSLMAVMEANLTYI
-183 PSSTAKAELADISL
+183 PSSTSKAELADISL

-212 DYLNEKE
+212 DYLNEKGLS
-219 MTYKTALFE
+219 YKAALFE
-228 HEKSFYDEKAFI
+228 HEKLFYDEQAFI

-281 LFLERA
+281 LFLEKA

-310 KIIAHI
+310 KTIAHI
-316 QDFQK
+316 QDFQQ

-345 ANALRNVPDGSYSKI
+345 ANALRNMPDGSYSEI
-360 YQKLSMM
+360 YRKLSMM
-367 ISRQK
+367 ISKQK

-395 CKVCK
+395 CKVCR
-400 NIGHVNKEG
+400 NIGHVNAEG

-420 SKNILYD
+420 SKNILVD
-427 KFFGVVEDA
+427 NFFGVVRDG
-436 AQQKG
+436 AQQRG

-452 CHDEAD
+452 CHDKKD
-458 IKGKLAAGEKG
+458 VREKFM
-469 NLSSDERLVRIYG
+469 SDDALVRIYG
-482 KNELY
+482 KNALY
-487 TGKYI
+487 TGKNI
-492 ATKLWVGDYTTG
+492 ATKLWVGDYNSG
-504 DTFEKLAESA
+504 DTFEQLAESA
-514 EGIKRIGV
+514 EGIKRIAV

-560 YFIRDILEHGEYS
+560 YFIRDILKHGEYS
-573 LKGDAKARQRKAAI
+573 LSGETKVHQRNAAI

-601 NEVIELAMDLR
+601 NEVIELAVDLR
-612 NQFKR
+612 NKFKR

-638 AVIAGETGEMEDKS
+638 AVIAGETGAMEDRS
-652 KHLPGKDAVTLLE
+652 KNLPGKDAVTLLE
-665 DGESHVMMV
+665 DGESHEMMA
-674 DNEVKSISDG
+674 DNEEKSISDG
-684 TYQWDNFENKV
+684 TYQWDCFEDKV
-695 VDEKYRTLAAFF
+695 VAEKYRTLAAFF

-723 LIRQQER
+723 LIRYQER
-730 MLKGEGDKIGF
+730 MMKGEGDKIGF

-747 LTRLEPTQEGEEK
+747 LTRLEPTKDGGEK
-760 EAYRHFSKCMYRW
+760 EAYRHFSKCMYQW
-773 IQSPEDCRQ
+773 IQSQEDCRQ

-788 LYAYLNRERGEGTD
+788 LYAYMNRERGEGTD
-802 ENN
+802 ENNK

>member
-1 MTEEK
+1 MTEAK
-6 VKLIAGSLLHDIG
+6 VKLITGSLLHDIG

-38 YLKDEVGIKDRA
+38 YLKDEVGITDRV

-57 HHAALLKGAALEDNS
+57 HHAAMLKEAALDDNS

-82 IAAFADRRKKV
+82 IAAFADRRKKA
-93 ENDETGFELST
+93 ESDEKGFELAV

-116 HEDYYYHP
+116 HEEFYYQP
-124 GDMGYDSGIN
+124 GDMGDDNGIN
-134 YPSAEKKMFSESF
+134 YPSAEKKKFSEAF

-155 TDNLKGLQWNEAYL
+155 TDNLKGLQWTEEYI
-169 NSLMAVMEANLAYV
+169 NSLMAVMEANLTYI
-183 PSSTAKAELADISL
+183 PSSTSKAELADISL

-212 DYLNEKE
+212 DYLNEKGLS
-219 MTYKTALFE
+219 YKAALFE
-228 HEKSFYDEKAFI
+228 HEKLFYDEQAFI

-281 LFLERA
+281 LLLEKA

-310 KIIAHI
+310 KTIAYI
-316 QDFQK
+316 QDFQQ

-345 ANALRNVPDGSYSKI
+345 ANALRNMPDGSYSEI
-360 YQKLSMM
+360 YRKLSMM
-367 ISRQK
+367 ISKQK

-395 CKVCK
+395 CKVCR
-400 NIGHVNKEG
+400 NIGHVNAEG

-420 SKNILYD
+420 SKNILVD
-427 KFFGVVEDA
+427 NFFGVVRDG
-436 AQQKG
+436 AQQRG

-452 CHDEAD
+452 CHDKKD
-458 IKGKLAAGEKG
+458 VRKKFM
-469 NLSSDERLVRIYG
+469 SDDALVRIYG
-482 KNELY
+482 KNALY
-487 TGKYI
+487 TGKNI
-492 ATKLWVGDYTTG
+492 ATKLWVGDYNTG
-504 DTFEKLAESA
+504 DTFEQLAECA
-514 EGIKRIGV
+514 EGIKRIAV

-560 YFIRDILEHGEYS
+560 YFIRDILKHGEYS
-573 LKGDAKARQRKAAI
+573 LSGETKVHQRNAAI

-601 NEVIELAMDLR
+601 NEVIELAVDLR
-612 NQFKR
+612 NKFKR

-638 AVIAGETGEMEDKS
+638 AVIAGETGAMEDRS
-652 KHLPGKDAVTLLE
+652 KNLPGKDAVTLLE
-665 DGESHVMMV
+665 DGESHEMMA
-674 DNEVKSISDG
+674 DNEEKSISDG
-684 TYQWDNFENKV
+684 TYQWDCFEDKV
-695 VDEKYRTLAAFF
+695 VAEKYRTLAAFF

-723 LIRQQER
+723 LIRYQER
-730 MLKGEGDKIGF
+730 MMKGEGDKIGF

-747 LTRLEPTQEGEEK
+747 LTRLEPTKDGGEK
-760 EAYRHFSKCMYRW
+760 EDYRHFSKCMYQW

-788 LYAYLNRERGEGTD
+788 LYAYMNRERGEGTD
-802 ENN
+802 ENNK

>member
-6 VKLIAGSLLHDIG
+6 VKLITGSLLHDIG

-38 YLKDEVGIKDRA
+38 YLKDEVGITDRV

-57 HHAALLKGAALEDNS
+57 HHAAMLKGAVLDDNS
-72 LAYIVYLADN
+72 LAYIVFLADN
-82 IAAFADRRKKV
+82 IAAFADRRKKA
-93 ENDETGFELST
+93 ESDEKGFELAV

-116 HEDYYYHP
+116 HEEFYYQP
-124 GDMGYDSGIN
+124 GDMGDDNGIN
-134 YPSAEKKMFSESF
+134 YPSAEKKKFSEAF

-155 TDNLKGLQWNEAYL
+155 TDNLKGLQWAEEYI
-169 NSLMAVMEANLAYV
+169 NSLMAVMEANLTYI
-183 PSSTAKAELADISL
+183 PSSTAKSELADISL
-197 YDHVKLTAAIAACIY
+197 YDHVKLTAAISACIY
-212 DYLNEKE
+212 DYLNEKGLS
-219 MTYKTALFE
+219 YKAALFE
-228 HEKSFYDEKAFI
+228 HEKLFYDEQAFI

-281 LFLERA
+281 LLLEKA

-310 KIIAHI
+310 KTIVHI
-316 QDFQK
+316 QDFQQ
-321 EMKQWFLENYQ
+321 EMKQWFLENFQ

-345 ANALRNVPDGSYSKI
+345 ANALRNMPDGSYSEI
-360 YQKLSMM
+360 YRKLSMM
-367 ISRQK
+367 ISKQK

-395 CKVCK
+395 CKVCR
-400 NIGHVNKEG
+400 NIGHVNAEG

-420 SKNILYD
+420 SKNILVD
-427 KFFGVVEDA
+427 NFFGVVRDG
-436 AQQKG
+436 AQQRG

-452 CHDEAD
+452 CHDKKD
-458 IKGKLAAGEKG
+458 VREKFM
-469 NLSSDERLVRIYG
+469 SDDALVRIYG
-482 KNELY
+482 KNALY
-487 TGKYI
+487 TGKNI
-492 ATKLWVGDYTTG
+492 ATKLWVGDYNTG
-504 DTFEKLAESA
+504 DTFEQLAESA
-514 EGIKRIGV
+514 EGIKRIAV

-560 YFIRDILEHGEYS
+560 YFIRDILKHGEYS
-573 LKGDAKARQRKAAI
+573 LSGETKVHQRNAAI

-601 NEVIELAMDLR
+601 NEVIELAVDLR
-612 NQFKR
+612 NKFKR

-638 AVIAGETGEMEDKS
+638 AVIAGETGAMEDRS
-652 KHLPGKDAVTLLE
+652 KNLPGKDAVTLLE
-665 DGESHVMMV
+665 DGESHEMMA
-674 DNEVKSISDG
+674 DNEEKSISDG
-684 TYQWDNFENKV
+684 TYQWDCFEDKV
-695 VDEKYRTLAAFF
+695 VAEKYRTLAAFF

-723 LIRQQER
+723 LIRYQER
-730 MLKGEGDKIGF
+730 MMKGEGDKIGF

-747 LTRLEPTQEGEEK
+747 LTRLEPTKDGGEK
-760 EAYRHFSKCMYRW
+760 EAYRHFSKCMYQW

-788 LYAYLNRERGEGTD
+788 LYAYMNRERGEGTD
-802 ENN
+802 ENNK

>member
-6 VKLIAGSLLHDIG
+6 VKLITGSLLHDIG

-38 YLKDEVGIKDRA
+38 YLKDEVGITDRD

-57 HHAALLKGAALEDNS
+57 HHAAMLKGAALDDNS

-82 IAAFADRRKKV
+82 IAAFADRRKKA
-93 ENDETGFELST
+93 ESDEKGFELAV

-116 HEDYYYHP
+116 HEEFYYQP
-124 GDMGYDSGIN
+124 GNMGDDSGIN
-134 YPSAEKKMFSESF
+134 YPSVEKKKFSEAF
-147 YTKIRQRL
+147 YAKIRQRL
-155 TDNLKGLQWNEAYL
+155 TDNLKGLQWTEEYI
-169 NSLMAVMEANLAYV
+169 NSLMAVMEANLTYI
-183 PSSTAKAELADISL
+183 PSSTAKSELADISL

-212 DYLNEKE
+212 DYLNEKGLS
-219 MTYKTALFE
+219 YKAALFE

-281 LFLERA
+281 LFLEKA

-310 KIIAHI
+310 KTIAHI
-316 QDFQK
+316 QDFQQ

-345 ANALRNVPDGSYSKI
+345 ANALRNMPDGSYSEI
-360 YQKLSMM
+360 YRKLSMM
-367 ISRQK
+367 ISKQK

-427 KFFGVVEDA
+427 KFFGVVKDET
-436 AQQKG
+436 QEKG
-441 LPLPGGYSLIA
+441 LPLLGGYSLIA
-452 CHDEAD
+452 CHDEKD
-458 IKGKLAAGEKG
+458 VRKKFM
-469 NLSSDERLVRIYG
+469 SDDALVRIYG
-482 KNELY
+482 KNALY
-487 TGKYI
+487 TGKNI
-492 ATKLWVGDYTTG
+492 ATKLWVGDYNTG
-504 DTFEKLAESA
+504 DTFEQLAESA
-514 EGIKRIGV
+514 KGIKRIAV

-573 LKGDAKARQRKAAI
+573 LSGETKVHRRNAAI

-601 NEVIELAMDLR
+601 NEVIELAVDLR
-612 NQFKR
+612 NKFKR

-638 AVIAGETGEMEDKS
+638 AVIAGETGVMEERS
-652 KHLPGKDAVTLLE
+652 KYLPGKDAVTLLE
-665 DGESHVMMV
+665 DGESHEMMV
-674 DNEVKSISDG
+674 DNEEKSISDG
-684 TYQWDNFENKV
+684 TYQWDDFEDKV
-695 VDEKYRTLAAFF
+695 VAEKYRTLAAFF

-712 RGRNFLYKILE
+712 RGRSFLYKILE

-747 LTRLEPTQEGEEK
+747 LTRLEPTKDGEEK
-760 EAYRHFSKCMYRW
+760 EAYRHFSKCMYQW

-788 LYAYLNRERGEGTD
+788 LYAYMNR
-802 ENN
+802 

>member
-1 MTEEK
+1 MTEAK
-6 VKLIAGSLLHDIG
+6 VKLITGSLLHDIG

-32 STAGCD
+32 STAGGD
-38 YLKDEVGIKDRA
+38 YLKDEVGITDRV

-57 HHAALLKGAALEDNS
+57 HHAAMLKEAALDDNS

-82 IAAFADRRKKV
+82 IAAFADRRKKA
-93 ENDETGFELST
+93 ESDEKGFELAV

-116 HEDYYYHP
+116 HEEFYYQP
-124 GDMGYDSGIN
+124 GDMGDDNGIN
-134 YPSAEKKMFSESF
+134 YPSAEKKKFSEAF

-155 TDNLKGLQWNEAYL
+155 TDNLKGLQWTEEYI
-169 NSLMAVMEANLAYV
+169 NSLMAVMEANLTYI
-183 PSSTAKAELADISL
+183 PSSTSKAELADISL

-212 DYLNEKE
+212 DYLNEKGLS
-219 MTYKTALFE
+219 YKAALFE
-228 HEKSFYDEKAFI
+228 HEKLFYDEQAFI

-281 LFLERA
+281 LLLEKA

-310 KIIAHI
+310 KTIAYI
-316 QDFQK
+316 QDFQQ

-345 ANALRNVPDGSYSKI
+345 ANALRNMPDGSYSEI
-360 YQKLSMM
+360 YRKLSMM
-367 ISRQK
+367 ISKQK

-395 CKVCK
+395 CKVCR
-400 NIGHVNKEG
+400 NIGHVNAEG

-420 SKNILYD
+420 SKNILVD
-427 KFFGVVEDA
+427 NFFGVVRDG
-436 AQQKG
+436 AQQRG

-452 CHDEAD
+452 CHDKKD
-458 IKGKLAAGEKG
+458 VRKKFM
-469 NLSSDERLVRIYG
+469 SDDALVRIYG
-482 KNELY
+482 KNALY
-487 TGKYI
+487 TGKNI
-492 ATKLWVGDYTTG
+492 ATKLWVGDYNTG
-504 DTFEKLAESA
+504 DTFEQLAECA
-514 EGIKRIGV
+514 EGIKRIAV

-560 YFIRDILEHGEYS
+560 YFIRDILKHGEYS
-573 LKGDAKARQRKAAI
+573 LSGETKVHQRNAAI

-601 NEVIELAMDLR
+601 NEVIELAVDLR
-612 NQFKR
+612 NKFKR

-638 AVIAGETGEMEDKS
+638 AVIAGETGAMEDRS
-652 KHLPGKDAVTLLE
+652 KNLPGKDAVTLLE
-665 DGESHVMMV
+665 DGESHEMMA
-674 DNEVKSISDG
+674 DNEEKSISDG
-684 TYQWDNFENKV
+684 TYQWDCFEDKV
-695 VDEKYRTLAAFF
+695 VAEKYRTLAAFF

-723 LIRQQER
+723 LIRYQER
-730 MLKGEGDKIGF
+730 MMKGEGDKIGF

-747 LTRLEPTQEGEEK
+747 LTRLEPTKDGGEK
-760 EAYRHFSKCMYRW
+760 EAYRHFSKCMYQW

-788 LYAYLNRERGEGTD
+788 LYAYMNRERGEGTD
-802 ENN
+802 ENNK

>member
-1 MTEEK
+1 MTEAK
-6 VKLIAGSLLHDIG
+6 VKLITGSLLHDIG

-38 YLKDEVGIKDRA
+38 YLKDEVGITDRV

-57 HHAALLKGAALEDNS
+57 HHAAMLKEAALDDNS

-82 IAAFADRRKKV
+82 IAAFADRRKKA
-93 ENDETGFELST
+93 ESDEKGFELAV

-116 HEDYYYHP
+116 HEEFYYQP
-124 GDMGYDSGIN
+124 GDMGDDNGIN
-134 YPSAEKKMFSESF
+134 YPSAEKKKFSEAF

-155 TDNLKGLQWNEAYL
+155 TDNLKGLQWTEEYI
-169 NSLMAVMEANLAYV
+169 NSLMAVMEANLTYI
-183 PSSTAKAELADISL
+183 PSSTSKAELADISL

-212 DYLNEKE
+212 DYLNEKGLS
-219 MTYKTALFE
+219 YKAALFE
-228 HEKSFYDEKAFI
+228 HEKLFYDEQAFI

-281 LFLERA
+281 LLLEKA

-310 KIIAHI
+310 KTIAYI
-316 QDFQK
+316 QDFQQ

-345 ANALRNVPDGSYSKI
+345 ANALRNMPDGSYSEI
-360 YQKLSMM
+360 YRKLSMM
-367 ISRQK
+367 ISKQK

-395 CKVCK
+395 CKVCR
-400 NIGHVNKEG
+400 NIGHVNAEG

-420 SKNILYD
+420 SKNILVD
-427 KFFGVVEDA
+427 NFFGVVRDG
-436 AQQKG
+436 AQQRG

-452 CHDEAD
+452 CHDEKD
-458 IKGKLAAGEKG
+458 VREKFM
-469 NLSSDERLVRIYG
+469 SDDALVRIYG
-482 KNELY
+482 KNALY
-487 TGKYI
+487 TGKNI
-492 ATKLWVGDYTTG
+492 ATKLWVGDYNTG
-504 DTFEKLAESA
+504 DTFEQLAESA
-514 EGIKRIGV
+514 EGIKRIAV

-560 YFIRDILEHGEYS
+560 YFIRDILKHGEYS
-573 LKGDAKARQRKAAI
+573 LSGETKVHQRNAAI

-601 NEVIELAMDLR
+601 NEVIELAVDLR
-612 NQFKR
+612 NKFKR

-638 AVIAGETGEMEDKS
+638 AVIAGETGAMEDRS
-652 KHLPGKDAVTLLE
+652 KNLPGKDAVTLLE
-665 DGESHVMMV
+665 DGESHEMMA
-674 DNEVKSISDG
+674 DNEEKSISDG
-684 TYQWDNFENKV
+684 TYQWDCFEDKV
-695 VDEKYRTLAAFF
+695 VAEKYRTLAAFF

-723 LIRQQER
+723 LIRYQER
-730 MLKGEGDKIGF
+730 MMKGEGDKIGF

-747 LTRLEPTQEGEEK
+747 LTRLEPTKDGGEK
-760 EAYRHFSKCMYRW
+760 EAYRHFSKCMYQW
-773 IQSPEDCRQ
+773 IQSQEDCRQ

-788 LYAYLNRERGEGTD
+788 LYAYMNRERGEGTD
-802 ENN
+802 ENNK